1 MSTITSVFS
10 PPTASQS
17 SQRTLSRQAERL
29 AVGAILL
36 LFVGLGV
43 WYSLVVPPFETPDEI
58 YHYAFVRH
66 VAQGNGL
73 PVQRAEGEDPWE
85 QEGSQ
90 APLYYLLVGW
100 LTAGIDQADFAQIN
114 TINPRANIGDPLF
127 PGNKNLMLYS
137 AVSRP
142 LQGANLALHVGRWFS
157 LLLGVVTLWCT
168 YRTAQLAFAHSRWL
182 PLLTLLLV
190 ALIPQFIF
198 ISASLSNDSMIIA
211 TSALVVYWLA
221 RMLARPSHES
231 PANPSA
237 ATNQKFSR
245 GEWVVLG
252 VLLGLAALS
261 KLQGLGLF
269 VLSGLT
275 VLLLAWT
282 QRDWRLPLRL
292 LLPVAIPAL
301 LIAGW
306 WYWRNMMLYGDWSG
320 LGHLLAKNGQRGDD
334 LTAAGLW
341 QEFRGLRYSFWGL
354 FGWFSILLPV
364 WIYTVLDML
373 TLGALAGLGWR
384 MLRHRA
390 LGQTLRN
397 QPQQRIRLLLVAW
410 AFLSLL
416 LLFYWISQA
425 SGSQGRLLFPAI
437 GVIGILFVLGLQ
449 TWLRHLPA
457 RWQWLVWLL
466 TPLLLLGASLFA
478 LSIRLPAS
486 YHASQPVTTIP
497 ETAQRVD
504 VVYGDQDLL
513 TLLAIETPDTRF
525 QPGDRVPITLYMQA
539 EAKPQ
544 DDYQLF
550 IQFLDE
556 TGTEVGNLTT
566 HPGWGRNPT
575 RLWWPGAIYADT
587 YPVLIEQAIDQ
598 RSPLSAR
605 VYVGFVDPKT
615 EQSGRFPVPARQAGE
630 LIDPF
635 LARIAISPLT
645 QPQLDAYALAPM
657 ATDFGNVIRL
667 VGVRYDSEITIA
679 ATSVLSVTLLWE
691 AIGTPATDYTAYV
704 HLRDASGAFATGFDQ
719 APAAAR
725 FPTHDWRTGDRIL
738 GELSVPLPATLTP
751 GDYKIWVGLYET
763 ESQGALRLPITAQG
777 ERTTGD
783 GEVLVGTIN
792 IR

>member
-1 MSTITSVFS
+1 MSTVTSVFS

-17 SQRTLSRQAERL
+17 SHRTLSRQAERL

-73 PVQRAEGEDPWE
+73 PVQHAEGEDPWE

-100 LTAGIDQADFAQIN
+100 LTAGIDQSDFEQIN

-137 AVSRP
+137 AAPRP
-142 LQGANLALHVGRWFS
+142 MQGANLALHVGRWFS

-182 PLLTLLLV
+182 PLIALLLV

-198 ISASLSNDSMIIA
+198 ISASLSNDSMIIT

-221 RMLARPSHES
+221 RLLARSITEA
-231 PANPSA
+231 PANSA
-237 ATNQKFSR
+237 AATAKKFR
-245 GEWVVLG
+245 GGEWVVLG
-252 VLLGLAALS
+252 ILLGLAALS

-275 VLLLAWT
+275 VLLLAWI

-306 WYWRNMMLYGDWSG
+306 WYWRNIMLYGDWSG
-320 LGHLLAKNGQRGDD
+320 LGHLLAKNGQRGDT
-334 LTAAGLW
+334 LTPAGLW

-364 WIYTVLDML
+364 WIYTVLDLL

-384 MLRHRA
+384 MLRRRA
-390 LGQTLRN
+390 LGQSLRN
-397 QPQQRIRLLLVAW
+397 QPQQRVRLLLVAW

-486 YHASQPVTTIP
+486 YHAPQPVTTIP

-556 TGTEVGNLTT
+556 TGIEVGNLTT

-575 RLWWPGAIYADT
+575 RLWQPGAIYADT

-615 EQSGRFPVPARQAGE
+615 EKSGRFPVPARQAGE

-657 ATDFGNVIRL
+657 ATEFGNVIRL
-667 VGVRYDSEITIA
+667 AGVRYEDEISIT
-679 ATSVLSVTLLWE
+679 ATSALSVTLLWE

-704 HLRDASGAFATGFDQ
+704 HLRDANAAFAAGFDQ

-725 FPTHDWRTGDRIL
+725 FPTHDWRAGDRIL
-738 GELSVPLPATLTP
+738 GGFSVPLPATLAP
-751 GDYKIWVGLYET
+751 GDYEIWVGLYET
-763 ESQGALRLPITAQG
+763 ASQGALRLPITAQG

-783 GEVLVGTIN
+783 GEVLVGTVN